1 MLRRQNKMYELNTL
15 KNGIRC
21 VGHIMPERDSLSI
34 GIWINAGA
42 RYESKREGG
51 ISHFLEHLLFKGT
64 FRRSAEEIKE
74 AIEGRGGAMN
84 GFTSEEFTCYLVKV
98 LNRDMGTAL
107 DVLSD
112 MVLRPRLSSEDI
124 EKERTVIKEEIKM
137 YLDLPSHHVHDL
149 LVEMLWPEQPLG
161 RNLAG
166 TIETVSAVTRA
177 DIREYK
183 EKFYNPSNIV
193 ISACG
198 NMRHGDFF
206 DSCEEYFK
214 SAPKGHKSVF
224 EKATERQK
232 KPELKILSK
241 ETEQTHLAMGMH
253 AFGRNDPDRYVLSLL
268 HIILGGNMSS
278 RLFRELRERRGLVY
292 EIGTHTK
299 KFYDTGAFLISA
311 GLDTRKIVK
320 SLDLMIKELKKIKA
334 KSVGKDEF
342 ERAKEFYRGQLLLGL
357 EDTADHMLWVGE
369 YMSADGKVPTPGE
382 ILDRIDKI
390 TPDDIRRVA
399 NRVFKNADLNLAL
412 IGPIKKSEERGI
424 SEVLTLR

>member
-1 MLRRQNKMYELNTL
+1 
-15 KNGIRC
+15 
-21 VGHIMPERDSLSI
+21 MPERDSLSI
-34 GIWINAGA
+34 GVWINAGA
-42 RYESKREGG
+42 RYESEREGG

-64 FRRSAEEIKE
+64 SKRSAEEIKE

-112 MVLRPRLSSEDI
+112 MVLRPRLSPKDI

-166 TIETVSAVTRA
+166 TVETVSAITPE
-177 DIREYK
+177 DIRGYK
-183 EKFYNPSNIV
+183 SRFYNPSNIV
-193 ISACG
+193 IAACG
-198 NMRHGDFF
+198 NMRHRDFF
-206 DSCEEYFK
+206 DSCEKHFK
-214 SAPKGHKSVF
+214 SAPRGRKSAF
-224 EKATERQK
+224 KKATERQE
-232 KPELKILSK
+232 KPRLKILSK

-253 AFGRNDPDRYVLSLL
+253 AFGRNDPDRYTLTLL

-278 RLFRELRERRGLVY
+278 RLFRELREKRGLVY
-292 EIGTHTK
+292 EIGTHAK

-311 GLDTRKIVK
+311 GLDTKKIIR
-320 SLDLMIKELKKIKA
+320 SLDLMTKEIKTMKTKL
-334 KSVGKDEF
+334 VGKDEF

-357 EDTADHMLWVGE
+357 EDTADHMLWMGE
-369 YMSADGKVPTPGE
+369 YMSADGKIPAPGE
-382 ILDRIDKI
+382 ILHKIDKI

-399 NRVFKNADLNLAL
+399 KRIFNDAGLSLAL
-412 IGPIKKSEERGI
+412 IGPINKSEEKRI
-424 SEVLTLR
+424 SEALTIT